1 VHASH
6 QRRAGTLHKL
16 GALQRAALALGASR
30 VKRVCSRHSSGHNR
44 FHAALTRPC
53 AAPRSGASAHPPS
66 SSIAAQ
72 SAKAAHLG
80 DQPAMGASLAKTG
93 VSEDAALA
101 AQGHTL
107 HHTTV
112 AHDASAP
119 YLGPSGGAG
128 SGLVLA
134 HPLV

>member
-1 VHASH
+1 MLT
-6 QRRAGTLHKL
+6 Q
-16 GALQRAALALGASR
+16 ALA
-30 VKRVCSRHSSGHNR
+30 
-44 FHAALTRPC
+44 T
-53 AAPRSGASAHPPS
+53 PRSGTRVHPPS

-112 AHDASAP
+112 THDASAP

-128 SGLVLA
+128 SGLVRRTIWAEVCSYVEVCCTGGQSNLWG
-134 HPLV
+134 LVCKN

>member
-1 VHASH
+1 ML
-6 QRRAGTLHKL
+6 R
-16 GALQRAALALGASR
+16 SR
-30 VKRVCSRHSSGHNR
+30 VHTG
-44 FHAALTRPC
+44 AA
-53 AAPRSGASAHPPS
+53 RSGASAHPPS

-93 VSEDAALA
+93 VSEDAAMA

-112 AHDASAP
+112 THDASAP
-119 YLGPSGGAG
+119 YLGPSGGAE
-128 SGLVLA
+128 SGMVRVPIGEISVAVLK
-134 HPLV
+134 